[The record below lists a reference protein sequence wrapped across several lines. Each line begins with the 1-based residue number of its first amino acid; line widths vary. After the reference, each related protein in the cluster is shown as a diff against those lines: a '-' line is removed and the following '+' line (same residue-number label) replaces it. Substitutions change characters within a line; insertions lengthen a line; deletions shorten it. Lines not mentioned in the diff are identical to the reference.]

1 MNLTAP
7 EIILAVAAWVT
18 LTWLAA
24 RAWDATRAWLD
35 TRRRELPPPA
45 TMTLDRVACRICHG
59 RLIGSERA
67 YGTCGHCGG
76 RHTRSST

>member
-1 MNLTAP
+1 MTLTTP
-7 EIILAVAAWVT
+7 EIILAVAAWAT

-24 RAWDATRAWLD
+24 RAWDATRAWLT
-35 TRRRELPPPA
+35 TRGGELPPA
-45 TMTLDRVACRICHG
+45 MTLDRVACRICHG

-76 RHTRSST
+76 RHTRSSTT